1 MGGIIS
7 FALGCGV
14 TYIVMTNLEIGY
26 QVGDMLS
33 VVGSTLK
40 GK

>member
-1 MGGIIS
+1 MGGI
-7 FALGCGV
+7 FAFSLVCGV
-14 TYIVMTNLEIGY
+14 TYIVMTNPEIGY

-33 VVGSTLK
+33 SVGVTLK